1 MSRKKE
7 WATNVCSDCNFASP
21 LAGCSDFSWHA
32 MWHFS
37 ALAYAWRVRFPTG
50 REPPQG
56 AVTARP
62 LVSVDSRS
70 GDWEDESIA
79 VGVGRYDLLKCS
91 QGDFANQ
98 PASNGF
104 AIVS

>member
-1 MSRKKE
+1 M
-7 WATNVCSDCNFASP
+7 NVCSDCNFASP

-37 ALAYAWRVRFPTG
+37 ALAYARRVRFPTG

-62 LVSVDSRS
+62 LVSVDSGS
-70 GDWEDESIA
+70 GDRED
-79 VGVGRYDLLKCS
+79 
-91 QGDFANQ
+91 
-98 PASNGF
+98 
-104 AIVS
+104 